1 MTTITMTATTGAVTR
16 PVAGAAVPVLTAARF
31 LGHFLAALVGV
42 TFLGRDLEH

>member
-1 MTTITMTATTGAVTR
+1 MTAITMTTTTAATRVPAVVTTTATTT
-16 PVAGAAVPVLTAARF
+16 ARF

>member
-1 MTTITMTATTGAVTR
+1 MTTITMTAGATATR
-16 PVAGAAVPVLTAARF
+16 APAAVATAARF